1 MDVWAVALICME
13 LVLPT
18 PLLQEPHAR
27 VLARNHRD
35 SNAYYKWLAHET
47 GPLVLPATVAA
58 FSAPLH
64 GLMLQL
70 LQRDASKRA
79 SARSAQQHPFFASGP
94 SKAQAAPEAD
104 SHTQVG
110 SGGRA
115 VATQKQAGSKPRD
128 SAAERRSDAPS
139 SSPKAPLGAS
149 GEPPTGPAIALKE
162 PPSTGR
168 PSPAVKGAPPK
179 ELPSTVGA
187 RRESER
193 AEIVQALSAARAEV
207 DQLHGQ
213 VAQLQAAEQAAQQSS
228 ADEHA
233 KVMQLQAQLQSM
245 EQATAP
251 TKAELERL
259 SSETQQHAGRVHEAE
274 QLAGQREE
282 TLRHAVARLE
292 SELQSAK
299 QDAEAA
305 KLESQQHAVRV
316 QEVEQEK
323 ASLMQRGEAEAGR
336 LRTQLADL
344 QRAEDA
350 HQQVTQQLRASLQS
364 AQTEAAGATKDVARL
379 TREVQTA
386 RLAAPA
392 TALALPSTAAASAD
406 DVVQL
411 RSRLLTAEQASS
423 SAVGELSRLRQE
435 LEIARQET
443 KSAREAR
450 DTERS
455 RSLEST
461 TTQSESVRAERT
473 RLETTL
479 QQSQE
484 EARRARAEVSQL
496 HVAMQASQEEASRAR
511 AEVSQLEATMQLSQ
525 QSALAAHA
533 ELQQLQQQTVPASGV
548 GDDPQRVGLSD
559 MQRVN
564 EVLEQARMR
573 TEQMQQQLAA
583 AQGKSFELEQELAS
597 YRGARQAMSA
607 WTSMPAVAAR
617 DEVAAQRE
625 ELHAARV
632 GAQASSASA
641 RAAQELAVAANAQRE
656 QVELRL
662 RSHESALA
670 ANSTARAAAEEALRT
685 LRVENA
691 ATRSAAETDM
701 GIAQELAQARLQI
714 EELLQRNQSLDVQLR
729 QLVDERRLQRPAGP
743 ATRVTDLLD
752 VTGDDGALALA
763 GHQGDALH
771 HLRSALQE
779 SEQQRQLAEETRRE
793 LAERWTHGP
802 QRALPAAVL
811 PGPVPMATHG
821 TLVVRLK
828 RVAGFED
835 RGQLAPRVKLFML
848 GQQHT
853 SSTPASKARHEWNQR
868 FEFTGA
874 LRDFIEFPLQIKVV
888 SLTGGTSSTPAQRA
902 QLFSRSAPAPSGVQG
917 FGRRGSLRVHLI
929 GLSGLRATD
938 SGLLAD
944 VYVQGR
950 GAGQAQD
957 SRAVTSALSPV
968 WEQELEL
975 RGRLEEFQKTGL
987 HLEVRNRDRSTR
999 DQSLG
1004 VVQVRLSELG
1014 DASMLEFDEQLSP
1027 EGSIRF
1033 RVSWEAGAT
1042 VADRRLQFNAD
1053 DAAAVSAVTPAVLK
1067 QHVSTPGVGLEALA
1081 AAPAPAG
1088 GEIILGEAAVA
1099 LDLMHSPAAE
1109 HRQPLTPG
1117 GMIEF
1122 DVEWL
1127 GDPTA
1132 ERVVTDM
1139 ELGDGQS
1146 QLWHL
1151 SAELDRARRE
1161 LERLRGRPEPSGLDA
1176 ERFRRSQQQVE
1187 ELERKKRDL
1196 EKEVKRLEAEARHS
1210 HQRAETAQSECRQ
1223 ARKAAEDS
1231 DRLLRRAQASAEDAK
1246 HEADRLR
1253 AELRRLRE
1261 ELERGGRRRDDTDR
1275 LHDELHE
1282 LRGALRQ
1289 AQQSEAA
1296 AVEDARRALQK
1307 RDKELQELAQEKDR
1321 ALLQM
1326 RDALVESEEKRR
1338 DAMRSR
1344 PHHRPPMQPPP
1355 QPPPQFRT
1363 PPPPPRS
1370 LPPPLSPRERF
1381 APPPPPADPSRLRE
1395 QGVLTLHLR
1404 KGVGLKGADLNG
1416 KSDPYV
1422 QASIGS
1428 QRKQSKVVDKT
1439 LEPVWNEEFEFTGT
1453 LQELTARGLQLKV
1466 FDKDRLTKDDLLG
1479 EVRVS
1484 LDALLHRDVHEFS
1497 EALTTQGSL
1506 SFSVTWA
1513 RVAPHM
1519 LESGTLRVH
1528 LQRAS
1533 DLKAADRNGFSDPY
1547 VKLSLAGQSHK
1558 SKTIKK
1564 TLNPQ
1569 WNETFE
1575 FSGVLRDL
1583 LAEALQLHVF
1593 DWDRATKDDPL
1604 GNASVDLRPLRRA
1617 RQHDFTAELS
1627 EQGRVFLH
1635 VSWAAHGQTHELPR
1649 SSSVGARVGKLD
1661 VSNWQSSPR
1670 NDVLPPEVGMASMPP
1685 PPPPP
1690 PADPSRLREQG
1701 VLTLHLRKGVGLKGA
1716 DLNGKSDPYVQA
1728 SIGSQRK
1735 QSKVVDK
1742 TLEPVWNEEFEFTG
1756 TLQELTARGLQLKV
1770 FDKDRLTKDDL
1781 LGEVRVSL
1789 DALLH
1794 RDVHEFSE
1802 ALTTQGSLS
1811 FSVTWARVA
1820 PHMLESGTLRVHLQ
1834 RASDL
1839 KAADRNGFS
1848 DPYVKLSLAGQ
1859 SHKSKTIK
1867 KTLNPQWNETFEFSG
1882 VLRDLLA
1889 EALQLHVFD
1898 WDRATKDDP
1907 LGNASVDLRPLRRA
1921 RQHDFTAELSEQ
1933 GRVFLHVSWAAH
1945 GQTHELPRS
1954 SSVGSSAD
1962 QPMPSGG
1969 LSDRDRR
1976 VQQRQQDLLGQR
1988 SRVPMAQ
1995 PLAEPPGPR
2004 PLAPPPPVQVP
2015 ESPHRVV
2022 VGESGQLMQSASGIV
2037 VKGAAGAARG
2047 APANTASTKRGGFL
2061 GRSRR

>member
-94 SKAQAAPEAD
+94 GKAQVAPEAD

-213 VAQLQAAEQAAQQSS
+213 VAQLQASEQAAQQSS

-259 SSETQQHAGRVHEAE
+259 SSETQQHAGRVHEVE

-305 KLESQQHAVRV
+305 KLESQQHAARV

-496 HVAMQASQEEASRAR
+496 QAAMQASQEEVRKARAEVSQLHVAMQASQEEASRAR
-511 AEVSQLEATMQLSQ
+511 AEVSQLQATMQLSQ

-729 QLVDERRLQRPAGP
+729 QLVDERRLQRPGGP
-743 ATRVTDLLD
+743 ATRVTDLLN
-752 VTGDDGALALA
+752 VTGDGALALA

-987 HLEVRNRDRSTR
+987 NLEVRNRDRSTR

-1081 AAPAPAG
+1081 SAPAPAG

-1649 SSSVGARVGKLD
+1649 SSSVG
-1661 VSNWQSSPR
+1661 
-1670 NDVLPPEVGMASMPP
+1670 
-1685 PPPPP
+1685 
-1690 PADPSRLREQG
+1690 
-1701 VLTLHLRKGVGLKGA
+1701 
-1716 DLNGKSDPYVQA
+1716 
-1728 SIGSQRK
+1728 
-1735 QSKVVDK
+1735 
-1742 TLEPVWNEEFEFTG
+1742 
-1756 TLQELTARGLQLKV
+1756 
-1770 FDKDRLTKDDL
+1770 
-1781 LGEVRVSL
+1781 
-1789 DALLH
+1789 
-1794 RDVHEFSE
+1794 
-1802 ALTTQGSLS
+1802 
-1811 FSVTWARVA
+1811 
-1820 PHMLESGTLRVHLQ
+1820 
-1834 RASDL
+1834 
-1839 KAADRNGFS
+1839 
-1848 DPYVKLSLAGQ
+1848 
-1859 SHKSKTIK
+1859 
-1867 KTLNPQWNETFEFSG
+1867 
-1882 VLRDLLA
+1882 
-1889 EALQLHVFD
+1889 
-1898 WDRATKDDP
+1898 
-1907 LGNASVDLRPLRRA
+1907 
-1921 RQHDFTAELSEQ
+1921 
-1933 GRVFLHVSWAAH
+1933 
-1945 GQTHELPRS
+1945 
-1954 SSVGSSAD
+1954 SSAD